1 MFWLLVI
8 GIVFIGLVFILAEI
22 LFVPGGILGIV
33 GGLLLF
39 YAIYLPYGAGY
50 GIEAHINV
58 IAILVALSL
67 SLFLMVRSNTWNRI
81 KLSKSI
87 DSTVAKNVSDSINI
101 GDIGICVS
109 RLVPMGK
116 ARFGDIHAE
125 VKSYSTFVDQ
135 GTEIEVVEI
144 KNDKIIVKPLKN

>member
-58 IAILVALSL
+58 IAILVVLSL